1 MVVVMVVAMVVVI
14 MGVVMF
20 PIIMVVVIVMLPL
33 AMLNPESFPWF
44 KGLPI
49 LTDSVGN
56 LVHTSQSN
64 QSPEILKFTAS

>member
-1 MVVVMVVAMVVVI
+1 MVV
-14 MGVVMF
+14 GS
-20 PIIMVVVIVMLPL
+20 IIMVVVVMAVVVVTFPITVVLVIVALTV

-56 LVHTSQSN
+56 
-64 QSPEILKFTAS
+64 